1 MRRSRAIIYLA
12 TLFIIFSAFTIV
24 NISDYYSPTAYASYS
39 GDAPSAAFAG
49 EGKVVSYE
57 KRIRGLQPGQLYEIK
72 VIKESRQR
80 AIPFESAEFMVKDF
94 KREAIISFKK
104 PTQLPSSAQADL
116 PGNLINFGQ
125 IVISSPQ
132 EVSDKISAS
141 DLENTAIT
149 FSVEK
154 NFIKYQE
161 IDESTIRLNL
171 LSGGSWQE
179 IPVTRLPEG
188 PLLYYY
194 RAQVPFGIYAI
205 THERA
210 SQVEEEI
217 EEVPEGTVCGND
229 VPEAGENCATC
240 AADVKC
246 GAGEVCQSGVC
257 AKPVVQQ
264 PVQQVAPPPRVR
276 TPQKGFNWL
285 WVLIPGIIIML
296 VLIVMLIFR
305 RGGSETGFEIEQPIT
320 AATVAASQAPA
331 QPQQPVQQPQ
341 NNSNDPRVSQIKTYI
356 EGVLSKGFT
365 KEQVRSALIT
375 KKWPAEVIDSA
386 FRELGK

>member
-1 MRRSRAIIYLA
+1 MRKSRALIYLIS
-12 TLFIIFSAFTIV
+12 LLIIFSSVVMV

-39 GDAPSAAFAG
+39 GNSPSAAFAG
-49 EGKVVSYE
+49 EGKVISYE

-104 PTQLPSSAQADL
+104 PTQLPTSAQADL

-132 EVSDKISAS
+132 EISDKISAS

-154 NFIKYQE
+154 NYLKFQE
-161 IDESTIRLNL
+161 IDESTIKLNL

-179 IPVTRLPEG
+179 VSITRLPEG

-205 THERA
+205 THERV
-210 SQVEEEI
+210 SEVEEEV
-217 EEVPEGTVCGND
+217 EEIPEGPVCGND

-246 GAGEVCQSGVC
+246 GSGETCQSGVC
-257 AKPVVQQ
+257 IKPVVQQ
-264 PVQQVAPPPRVR
+264 PVQQVAPPPRVN
-276 TPQKGFNWL
+276 TPKKGFNWI
-285 WVLIPGIIIML
+285 WVLIPGIIIIL

-305 RGGSETGFEIEQPIT
+305 KSPDTGFEIEQPLT
-320 AATVAASQAPA
+320 AATMPAQVQAPVQPIQLA
-331 QPQQPVQQPQ
+331 Q
-341 NNSNDPRVSQIKTYI
+341 SSDPRVAQIKSYI
-356 EGVLSKGFT
+356 NDVLSKGFNRD
-365 KEQVRSALIT
+365 QVRSALIT
-375 KKWPAEVIDSA
+375 KGWPADVVDSA

>member
-1 MRRSRAIIYLA
+1 MRKSRAIIYLA
-12 TLFIIFSAFTIV
+12 TLFIIFSSLLIV
-24 NISDYYSPTAYASYS
+24 NVSDYYSPTSYASYS
-39 GDAPSAAFAG
+39 GDSPSAAFAG
-49 EGKVVSYE
+49 EGKVISYE
-57 KRIRGLQPGQLYEIK
+57 KRIRGLQPGQLYTIK
-72 VIKESRQR
+72 VVKESKQR

-104 PTQLPSSAQADL
+104 PTQLPTSAQAEL
-116 PGNLINFGQ
+116 PGNLITFGQ

-132 EVSDKISAS
+132 EISDKISAS

-149 FSVEK
+149 FSIEK
-154 NFIKYQE
+154 NIIKYQE
-161 IDESTIRLNL
+161 IDESTIRLNI

-194 RAQVPFGIYAI
+194 RSQVPFGIYAV

-210 SQVEEEI
+210 SQVEEVI
-217 EEVPEGTVCGND
+217 EEIPEGSVCGNE

-240 AADVKC
+240 PADVQC
-246 GAGEVCQSGVC
+246 GAGETCQSGVC
-257 AKPVVQQ
+257 VKPVVQQ
-264 PVQQVAPPPRVR
+264 TQQVAPPPRVR

-285 WVLIPGIIIML
+285 WILIPGIIIML

-305 RGGSETGFEIEQPIT
+305 RGGSETGFEVEQPLT
-320 AATVAASQAPA
+320 AATMPATQVQA
-331 QPQQPVQQPQ
+331 PQQPVQPAQ
-341 NNSNDPRVSQIKTYI
+341 STDPRVAQIKNYI
-356 EGVLSKGFT
+356 EGVLAKGFT
-365 KEQVRSALIT
+365 KEQVRSALIE
-375 KKWPAEVIDSA
+375 KKWPADVIDSA